1 MTLRLFLACLLPMAT
16 ALAFPA
22 HALDRGG
29 VLAEAQGLGRQGKAD
44 EALTL
49 LDRVLAGNPR
59 DWEARVLRVRLLS
72 WSGQMETAETE
83 ADALLRELPD
93 NPEVTALA
101 GSIAWYGG
109 HQEKARARYEQALA
123 LDPDQTEA
131 QEGLKRVR
139 AAEPKRWRIGAGYEN
154 SSYPASSGRK
164 DWQEAMLRIGY
175 AWDSQTQIHVQG
187 NNAHRF
193 GKVDR
198 MTEIGIDHEFLP
210 WLRGYASAA
219 GTPAA
224 DFLPEYKLMAGAS
237 ARFRK
242 SEGIFADTWGT
253 FDLKQSSYTSGETR
267 FAAPGVQQYLFG
279 GTAWATGRFLIM
291 EDERGKHPT
300 GWEAR
305 FDWQTLDRL
314 RLFFGMADAPETDDN
329 RSLPTTSRFLGTVI
343 GVSDDIDLTLSA
355 SRVAQDGLP
364 RRRTFG
370 AALSAKF

>member
-1 MTLRLFLACLLPMAT
+1 MIPRLFLACLFPMAMV
-16 ALAFPA
+16 LAFPA
-22 HALDRGG
+22 LALDREEI
-29 VLAEAQGLGRQGKAD
+29 LAAARDLGRQGKEA
-44 EALTL
+44 EALPL
-49 LDRVLAGNPR
+49 LNRVLDGNPQ
-59 DWEARVLRVRLLS
+59 DWEARILRARLLS
-72 WSGQMETAETE
+72 WSGQLETAETE
-83 ADALLRELPD
+83 TEALLRELPN
-93 NPEVTALA
+93 NPEVAALA

-109 HQEKARARYEQALA
+109 HQEKARAYYERALA

-131 QEGLKRVR
+131 REGLKRVQ
-139 AAEPKRWRIGAGYEN
+139 AAAPKRWRFDTGYEN
-154 SSYPASSGRK
+154 SSYPSSSGRK

-175 AWDSQTQIHVQG
+175 AWDSQTRIHIQG

-198 MTEIGIDHEFLP
+198 MMEIGIDHEFLP
-210 WLRGYASAA
+210 WLRGYANAA

-237 ARFRK
+237 ARLRK
-242 SEGIFADTWGT
+242 SEGIVADTWGT
-253 FDLKQSSYTSGETR
+253 FDLKQASYTSGETR

-279 GTAWATGRFLIM
+279 GRAWATGRFLLM

-305 FDWQTLDRL
+305 LDWQALDRL

-329 RSLPTTSRFLGTVI
+329 RSLPTTSRFLGAVF

-355 SRVAQDGLP
+355 SRIAQDGLP